1 MVKIILTFILIL
13 ALLGA
18 APLLIRISGRLE
30 ERRKKYINGINN
42 FISSGSREFTGTVL
56 GRMKGGEK
64 GVIIQFR
71 DEEQRKTIVHR
82 YLFSHKRYRRGAV
95 VRLYYREDNDS
106 MCVISDNPFAFKAFW
121 CAAGYAACIFG
132 AALSVV
138 LAVALVVLMI
148 I

>member
-1 MVKIILTFILIL
+1 MKIILTFILISML
-13 ALLGA
+13 IAA
-18 APLLIRISGRLE
+18 APMLIRISGRLE

-42 FISSGSREFTGTVL
+42 FISESREFTGTVL

-71 DEEQRKTIVHR
+71 DEEQHKTIVHR
-82 YLFSHKRYRRGAV
+82 YLFSHKRYRRGTV

-132 AALSVV
+132 TAVSLV
-138 LAVALVVLMI
+138 LAITLIVMMI

>member
-1 MVKIILTFILIL
+1 MLRIFLTIILIL
-13 ALLGA
+13 LLLGA
-18 APLLIRISGRLE
+18 VPILIRLSGQLE

-42 FISSGSREFTGTVL
+42 FISGSREFTGTVL
-56 GRMKGGEK
+56 GKMKGREK

-121 CAAGYAACIFG
+121 CAAGYAACILG

-138 LAVALVVLMI
+138 LAITLVVLMI
-148 I
+148 IG

>member
-13 ALLGA
+13 LLLGA
-18 APLLIRISGRLE
+18 APLLIRVSGRLE

-42 FISSGSREFTGTVL
+42 FISGSREFTGTVL

>member
-13 ALLGA
+13 LLLGA

-42 FISSGSREFTGTVL
+42 FISGSREFTGTVL

-64 GVIIQFR
+64 GVVIQFR
-71 DEEQRKTIVHR
+71 DEEQHKTIVHR
-82 YLFSHKRYRRGAV
+82 YLFSHKRYRRGTI

-106 MCVISDNPFAFKAFW
+106 MCVVRDNPFSFKAFW
-121 CAAGYAACIFG
+121 CAAGYAGCIVG

-138 LAVALVVLMI
+138 LAIVLAVMMI
-148 I
+148 IG

>member
-1 MVKIILTFILIL
+1 MKIILTFILIL
-13 ALLGA
+13 LFLAA
-18 APLLIRISGRLE
+18 APMLIRISGRLE

-56 GRMKGGEK
+56 GVMKGGEK

-71 DEEQRKTIVHR
+71 DEDQRKTIVHR
-82 YLFSHKRYRRGAV
+82 YLFSHKRYRRGAK

-121 CAAGYAACIFG
+121 CAAGYALCILG

-138 LAVALVVLMI
+138 MAIFLVVMMI
-148 I
+148 IG